1 MKRQAAHITY
11 ADSFAAPGTTD
22 VTRNRYRILGELGR
36 GGMGVVYEAC
46 DTRLDRSVALK
57 FLPDEWATDPT
68 AHARFLTEAHAV
80 AALEHPNICGIY
92 DLDTTEG
99 GRPFIVMPRYQGQ
112 TLRQRLRSVS
122 GGASLPLPEVLAIT
136 GQIAAALEAAHEHGI
151 VHGDVKPGNIF
162 ICRNGVVKL
171 LDFGLAK
178 RMALEDCFEQL
189 SASAQHIFGTASY
202 MAPEQILG
210 MPLDRRTDVFS
221 LGVVVYEM
229 LANRLPFTGRSPV
242 ETAINVLDH
251 RPPPIGH
258 PSDARGE
265 PLLKLVFRALE
276 KLPSDRFQS
285 ARDFRR
291 ALSKCAV
298 VQIHRSTKQA
308 VSKSTERSV
317 RCLHN

>member
-1 MKRQAAHITY
+1 MTLQAARTPQT
-11 ADSFAAPGTTD
+11 SVAAEPPLATASC
-22 VTRNRYRILGELGR
+22 NRYNILRELGR
-36 GGMGVVYEAC
+36 GGMGIVYEAR
-46 DTRLDRSVALK
+46 DTRLDRVVALK
-57 FLPDEWATDPT
+57 FLPDEWCADRV
-68 AHARFLTEAHAV
+68 AHERFLNEARVV
-80 AALEHPNICGIY
+80 ATLDHSNICGIY
-92 DLDTTEG
+92 DIDATED
-99 GRPFIVMPRYQGQ
+99 GRPFIVMPRYEGQ
-112 TLRQRLRSVS
+112 TLRQKLRSVS
-122 GGASLPLPEVLAIT
+122 GGASLQLPEVLAIT

-178 RMALEDCFEQL
+178 RMVLEDCFEQL
-189 SASAQHIFGTASY
+189 SAGAQHIFGTANY

-229 LANRLPFTGRSPV
+229 LANRLPFSGSSPV

-251 RPPPIGH
+251 RPPPIGR

-265 PLLKLVFRALE
+265 RLLKLVFRSLE

-291 ALSKCAV
+291 ALSRCAV

-317 RCLHN
+317 RCSHN